1 MCEIGAREARYASA
15 PMPRRTD
22 IHSILVLGSGPIV
35 IGQACEFD
43 YSGTQA
49 CRALKKAGYRVVLVN
64 SNPATIMTDPEFS
77 DATYIEPLV
86 PEVVEKIVEAER
98 PDALLPTVGGQ
109 TGINLAIAL
118 AERGV
123 LDRFR
128 VEVLGASIDAL
139 RLGEDRLLFKQAM
152 EEVGLQVP
160 RSGYAGSLDEARAI
174 VAEIG
179 FPVII
184 RPSFTLGGEGGGV
197 AYNRD
202 ELEEVVE
209 TAIHASPAGR
219 VLIEQSVLGWK
230 EFELEVMRDQAD
242 NAIVVCS
249 VENVDAMGVHTGDS
263 ITVAPQQTLSDREY
277 QAMRDDAFK
286 VIRRVGVAT
295 GGSNIQFAVDPKTGA
310 RVVIEMN
317 PRVSRSSAL
326 ASKATGF
333 PIAKIAALL
342 AVGYTLDEI
351 PNDITGKTFAA
362 FEPTLDYTVVKIPRW
377 AFEKFPDA
385 APTLG
390 TSMKSVGEVMAMGS
404 TFKEALMKGLAAL
417 ELDSGGTREQRV
429 ADPVQLRGRLAVPNW
444 ERIFAVFAALRQ
456 GWTIEELSGVSHI
469 DPWFLREMRE
479 IVELEAELACW
490 DLRSLPRPLLL
501 RAKSCG
507 LTNARIAGLLHCP
520 ETELAAALAGV
531 TGGLRRVY
539 KRVDTCAAEFPAL
552 TPYLYSTWG
561 SEDETDP
568 DERPKVV
575 ILGSGPNRIG
585 QGIEFDYC
593 CVHAAFA
600 LREAGYEAVMINC
613 NPETVSTDYDTSD
626 RLYFEP
632 LTLEHVLAVLEREKP
647 QGVIVQLGGQTPL
660 KLARGLAAAG
670 VPIWGTSP
678 DAIDLAEDRKRFGAL
693 LAEEGILQPE
703 NGTATS
709 SAEALEV
716 ARRIGFPVVVR
727 PSYVL
732 GGRAMAIVYD
742 ETTLARYM
750 REAADVS
757 PGHPI
762 LIDRFLED
770 AFELDVDLISDGR
783 QAVIAGVL
791 QHIEEAGIHSGD
803 SAAVLPPYR
812 VTRADQDVMR
822 DIARRLA
829 LRLGVVGLMNVQFAL
844 QDGRIYVLEVNPR
857 ASRTVPFIAK
867 AVGLPLV
874 KIAVQA
880 MAGKSL
886 EELGF
891 TDEPEVPGVFVKA
904 PVFPFRRFPG
914 TDPVLGPEM
923 KSTGEVMGVSGAFGN
938 AFAKAW
944 LGAGHKLP
952 LRGTAFLSVHDRDKP
967 SLLPIARR
975 LSELGLELAATAG
988 TAAFLEQNGLAV
1000 RTMLK
1005 VHEGRP
1011 HVVDHLINDEIDLVI
1026 NTPLGRA
1033 SHEDDGAIRR
1043 AALKHDIPCITT
1055 LSGATAAAEGIAALQ
1070 KDGLS
1075 VRPLQAIHR
1084 GVELERRRIEPGL
1097 V

>member
-1 MCEIGAREARYASA
+1 
-15 PMPRRTD
+15 MPRRTD
-22 IHSILVLGSGPIV
+22 LHSILVLGSGPIV

-49 CRALKKAGYRVVLVN
+49 CRALKREGYRVVLVN

-77 DATYIEPLV
+77 DATYVEPLV
-86 PEVVEKIVEAER
+86 PEVVEKIIEKER

-118 AERGV
+118 DERGV
-123 LDRFR
+123 LARYG
-128 VEVLGASIDAL
+128 VEVLGASIAAL

-152 EEVGLQVP
+152 EEIGLKVP
-160 RSGYAGSLDEARAI
+160 KSGYAGSLDEAREI
-174 VAEIG
+174 VVEVG
-179 FPVII
+179 YPVIV

-202 ELEEVVE
+202 ELEEVVL
-209 TAIHASPAGR
+209 AALQASPSHR

-230 EFELEVMRDQAD
+230 EFELEVMRDVAD

-249 VENVDAMGVHTGDS
+249 VENFDAMGVHTGDS

-277 QAMRDDAFK
+277 QRMRDDAFA

-295 GGSNIQFAVDPKTGA
+295 GGSNIQFGVDPRTGDQ
-310 RVVIEMN
+310 VVIEMN

-377 AFEKFPDA
+377 AFEKFPETP
-385 APTLG
+385 PTLG

-404 TFKEALMKGLAAL
+404 TFKEALMKGLSAL
-417 ELDSGGTREQRV
+417 ELDGSAATRERRMS
-429 ADPVQLRGRLAVPNW
+429 DPVRLRRRLSIPNW
-444 ERIFAVFAALRQ
+444 ERLFAVFAALRQ
-456 GWTIEELSGVSHI
+456 GWTPEEVSEVSHI
-469 DPWFLREMRE
+469 DPWFLREIAE
-479 IVELEAELACW
+479 IVDLEAELACW
-490 DLRSLPRPLLL
+490 DLASVPRPLLR
-501 RAKSCG
+501 RAKSFG
-507 LTNARIAGLLHCP
+507 LTDARIASLLDCL
-520 ETELAAALAGV
+520 EDDLAAARV
-531 TGGLRRVY
+531 EQGLRRVY
-539 KRVDTCAAEFPAL
+539 KRVDTCAAEFPAT
-552 TPYLYSTWG
+552 TPYLYSTFG
-561 SEDETDP
+561 TEDESDP
-568 DERPKVV
+568 DDRRKVV

-600 LREAGYEAVMINC
+600 LRGLGIETVMVNC

-632 LTLEHVLAVLEREKP
+632 LTLEHVMAVLDKEKP

-660 KLARGLAAAG
+660 KLARGLAARG

-678 DAIDLAEDRKRFGAL
+678 DAIDLAEDRRRFGDL
-693 LAEEGILQPE
+693 LAAEDILQPE
-703 NGTATS
+703 NGSATS
-709 SAEALEV
+709 FDEAREV
-716 ARRIGFPVVVR
+716 ANRIGYPVVVR

-732 GGRAMAIVYD
+732 GGRAMAVVYD
-742 ETTLARYM
+742 GSTLERYM
-750 REAADVS
+750 QGAADVS
-757 PGHPI
+757 PGHPV

-770 AFELDVDLISDGR
+770 AFEVDLDLISDGTT
-783 QAVIAGVL
+783 AVVAGIL

-803 SAAVLPPYR
+803 SVAVLPPYK
-812 VTRADQDVMR
+812 VSPEDQDRMR

-844 QDGRIYVLEVNPR
+844 KDGKIYVLEVNPR

-867 AVGLPLV
+867 AVGVPLV
-874 KIAVQA
+874 KIAVGA

-886 EELGF
+886 QELGF
-891 TDEPEVPGVFVKA
+891 TAEPRVPGVFVKA

-914 TDPVLGPEM
+914 VDPVLGPEM
-923 KSTGEVMGVSGAFGN
+923 KSTGEVMGESLSFGV

-944 LGAGHKLP
+944 MGAGHALP
-952 LRGTAFLSVHDRDKP
+952 MGGTAFLSVHDRDKP
-967 SLLPIARR
+967 GLLPVARR
-975 LSELGLELAATAG
+975 LADLGFELAATAG
-988 TAAFLEQNGLAV
+988 TSDYLRGQGLAV
-1000 RTMLK
+1000 RTVLK

-1011 HVVDHLINDEIDLVI
+1011 HIGDLLINGDIVLVI
-1026 NTPLGRA
+1026 NTPLGRE
-1033 SHEDDGAIRR
+1033 SHEDDGVIRR
-1043 AALKHDIPCITT
+1043 TALKYDIPCITT
-1055 LSGATAAAEGIAALQ
+1055 LSGAMAAAEGIAALGRE
-1070 KDGLS
+1070 GLS
-1075 VRPLQAIHR
+1075 VRSLQEMAA
-1084 GVELERRRIEPGL
+1084 G
-1097 V
+1097 